1 MYRIYRMGIG
11 IRSFHILR
19 ILPIDVKTLFEMRG
33 RFEHGCAGY
42 TGWELGS
49 GVFISCKSC
58 LSMLIIPLVWVC
70 GENDDVL
77 E

>member
-33 RFEHGCAGY
+33 
-42 TGWELGS
+42 
-49 GVFISCKSC
+49 
-58 LSMLIIPLVWVC
+58 
-70 GENDDVL
+70 D
-77 E
+77 